1 MSSGANVSSI
11 EAVQE
16 FRVALNTFAF
26 EARDALA
33 VYEMEVHRTLD
44 WIQRGAPLAWEN
56 EYRKSE
62 AAVGQAKID
71 LSRCRSMPLA
81 DGSAPSCMEEKKQL
95 ERARQRLAYVE
106 NKIQVVRKAGQAA
119 DREATEYKGRA
130 SQLASL
136 LDGEMPR
143 AIALLDRVLTILE
156 SYVAINHPSVGL
168 GLENAGDGQSPS
180 VAQPA
185 QAGSSFPEKPAE
197 QEAPISA
204 APPNSEGATPTD
216 AAHTNDSA
224 QPKPQG

>member
-11 EAVQE
+11 DAVQA
-16 FRVALNTFAF
+16 FRVAMNTFAF

-33 VYEMEVHRTLD
+33 VYEMEVNRTLD
-44 WIQRGAPLAWEN
+44 WLQKGAPLAWEN
-56 EYRKSE
+56 EHRKSE
-62 AAVGQAKID
+62 AAVAQAKID

-106 NKIQVVRKAGQAA
+106 NKIPVVRKAGQAA
-119 DREATEYKGRA
+119 DREVTEYKGRA

-136 LDGEMPR
+136 LDGEIPR

-156 SYVAINHPSVGL
+156 SYVALNHPDVGAMF
-168 GLENAGDGQSPS
+168 ENAAGGQTSS

-185 QAGSSFPEKPAE
+185 PAESSFPATPAE
-197 QEAPISA
+197 KDVPISA
-204 APPNSEGATPTD
+204 ASPNPEGATPTI
-216 AAHTNDSA
+216 AAHTRDSE
-224 QPKPQG
+224 QPKTQG